1 MPREPIDEHSQRRL
15 LGDKTV
21 KKTKTI
27 SRRAFFGQSSA
38 ASLVVLASQKVSQAK
53 PINVPREQV
62 AGSAIEQKV
71 DAIIARMTLEEKI
84 QMVHGERLTG
94 FIGYVPAIPRLGIPE
109 LTLTDGPAGI
119 RHGPGTAFPAP
130 VALAASWDRAL
141 AESYGA
147 AMGAEAKA
155 KGQNIL
161 LAPMVNIVRVPEG
174 GRNFETFGEDP
185 YLTAQIAT
193 ADIKG
198 IQSQGVIA
206 EVKHYAANNQE
217 KQRLTVS
224 AEVDERTL
232 REIYLPAFEAAVK
245 EARVGSVMAA
255 YNKVNGTHS
264 SENTHL
270 LKDILKNEW
279 GFDGF
284 AVSDWGAT
292 HSTIAAANN
301 GLDMEM
307 PTGEFFGAKLSEA
320 VKTGQVSEATINDKV
335 RRILRIMMRFGFFD
349 RPAAIGPIDY
359 NVQAQVGRRVAE
371 AGVVL
376 LKNEGSLLPLDL
388 NRLKSIAIIGA
399 YVDRATSGGGGS
411 ARMSPLYT
419 ISPLGAITQRVG
431 ERIAVK
437 FVRFVPGN
445 DLSKSD
451 PATTGAALIADTVKI
466 AKSCDLA
473 IVFARDFETE
483 GDDRANIDLPDEQDQ
498 MITAV
503 LGANKRTIVVLNTGA
518 IVLLNKWVDSAPAV
532 IQAWYPG
539 QDDGN
544 VIADV
549 LFGVVNP
556 SGKLPLTFPRAR
568 QDVAVSSPEQYP
580 GVSGKGQYSEGIFI
594 GYRHFDKHKIDPI
607 FPFGHGLS
615 YTTFAYSNLKLSRT
629 QIKAGEPLT
638 VEVVVKNT
646 GRRQGAEVVQLYI
659 QDLEASVE
667 RPIKELKGFE
677 KVRLKPGQSQ
687 LIKFGLNDRSLA
699 FYDPAHKRWVVEPGQ
714 FQVMVGSS
722 SRDIRLT
729 TTFSVT

>member
-1 MPREPIDEHSQRRL
+1 MEKRPL
-15 LGDKTV
+15 
-21 KKTKTI
+21 KKTKTT
-27 SRRAFFGQSSA
+27 SRRSFLRQSSVA
-38 ASLVVLASQKVSQAK
+38 GLAIVSSQKIGWA
-53 PINVPREQV
+53 NALDVPGRQMSESTIQ
-62 AGSAIEQKV
+62 QKV
-71 DAIIARMTLEEKI
+71 DAIIAQMTLDEKI
-84 QMVHGERLTG
+84 HMVHGERLTG
-94 FIGYVPAIPRLGIPE
+94 FIGYIAAIPRLGIPE

-141 AESYGA
+141 AESYGV

-155 KGQNIL
+155 KGQNVL

-198 IQSQGVIA
+198 IQSQGVMA
-206 EVKHYAANNQE
+206 EAKHYAANNQE
-217 KQRLTVS
+217 KQRLVVT

-245 EARVGSVMAA
+245 EAKVGSVMAA
-255 YNKVNGTHS
+255 YNKVNGTYS

-270 LKDILKNEW
+270 LKDILKDEW
-279 GFDGF
+279 GFEGF
-284 AVSDWGAT
+284 VVSDWGAT
-292 HSTIAAANN
+292 HSTVAAANN

-320 VKTGQVSEATINDKV
+320 VKAGQVSEATINDKV
-335 RRILRIMMRFGFFD
+335 RRILRMMMRFGFFD
-349 RPAAIGPIDY
+349 RPPANGPIDY
-359 NVQAQVGRRVAE
+359 NAQATIGRRVAE

-388 NRLKSIAIIGA
+388 NGLKSIAVIGPYA
-399 YVDRATSGGGGS
+399 DRATSGGGGS
-411 ARMSPLYT
+411 ARISPLYT

-431 ERIAVK
+431 RKATVR
-437 FVRFVPGN
+437 FVRFVQSSDLPKN
-445 DLSKSD
+445 D
-451 PATTGAALIADTVKI
+451 PPTTGAALIRDAAKV

-483 GDDRANIDLPDEQDQ
+483 GSDRESIGLPEEQDQ
-498 MITAV
+498 MIKAV
-503 LGANKRTIVVLNTGA
+503 LDANKRTIVVLNTGS
-518 IVLLNKWVDSAPAV
+518 IVLLNQWADRAPAIV
-532 IQAWYPG
+532 QAWYPG

-594 GYRHFDKHKIDPI
+594 GYRYFDKHNLEPQ

-615 YTTFAYSNLKLSRT
+615 YTSFEYSNIRLSRSH
-629 QIKAGEPLT
+629 IKSGEPLT
-638 VEVVVKNT
+638 VEAQLKNT
-646 GRRQGAEVVQLYI
+646 GRRDGAEVVQFYI
-659 QDLEASVE
+659 QDVQASVA

-677 KVRLKPGQSQ
+677 KVMLKPGQS
-687 LIKFGLNDRSLA
+687 KVVKTEFNERSFA
-699 FYDPAHKRWVVEPGQ
+699 FYDTNQKKWVVEPGQ
-714 FQVMVGSS
+714 FKVLVGSS

-729 TTFSVT
+729 ASFNID

>member
-1 MPREPIDEHSQRRL
+1 MEMRPL
-15 LGDKTV
+15 
-21 KKTKTI
+21 KKTKT
-27 SRRAFFGQSSA
+27 SNRRSFLRQSSVA
-38 ASLVVLASQKVSQAK
+38 ALAIVASRKIGRAGRLA
-53 PINVPREQV
+53 VPRLQISE
-62 AGSAIEQKV
+62 ATIRQKV
-71 DAIIARMTLEEKI
+71 DALIGQMTLAEKI
-84 QMVHGERLTG
+84 QMVHGETLTG
-94 FIGYVPAIPRLGIPE
+94 FIGYVPAIPRLGIPA

-147 AMGAEAKA
+147 AMGAESKA

-185 YLTAQIAT
+185 YLTTQIAT

-198 IQSQGVIA
+198 IQSQGVMA

-217 KQRLTVS
+217 RQRLTVS

-245 EARVGSVMAA
+245 EAKVASVMAA
-255 YNKVNGTHS
+255 YNKVNGAYS

-270 LKDILKNEW
+270 LKDILKDEW
-279 GFDGF
+279 GFEGF
-284 AVSDWGAT
+284 VVSDWGAT
-292 HSTIAAANN
+292 HSAIAAANN

-307 PTGEFFGAKLSEA
+307 PTGAFFGAKLSEA
-320 VKTGQVSEATINDKV
+320 VKMSQVSEATINDKV
-335 RRILRIMMRFGFFD
+335 SRILRMMMRFGFFE

-359 NVQAQVGRRVAE
+359 NSQAQVARRIAE

-388 NRLKSIAIIGA
+388 NGVKSIAIVGPYA
-399 YVDRATSGGGGS
+399 DRATSGGGGS
-411 ARMSPLYT
+411 ARISPLNT
-419 ISPLGAITQRVG
+419 ISPLGSITQRVG
-431 ERIAVK
+431 KKAAIR
-437 FVRFVPGN
+437 FVRVVAGN

-451 PATTGAALIADTVKI
+451 PPTTGAGLIADA
-466 AKSCDLA
+466 AKVAGSSDLA

-483 GDDRANIDLPDEQDQ
+483 GVDRESVGLPEQQDQ
-498 MITAV
+498 MIGAV
-503 LGANKRTIVVLNTGA
+503 LGANERTIVVLNTGS
-518 IVLLNKWVDSAPAV
+518 IVLVNKWVGSAPAI

-580 GVSGKGQYSEGIFI
+580 GVSEKGTIFGGDI
-594 GYRHFDKHKIDPI
+594 YRLP
-607 FPFGHGLS
+607 PF
-615 YTTFAYSNLKLSRT
+615 
-629 QIKAGEPLT
+629 
-638 VEVVVKNT
+638 
-646 GRRQGAEVVQLYI
+646 
-659 QDLEASVE
+659 
-667 RPIKELKGFE
+667 
-677 KVRLKPGQSQ
+677 
-687 LIKFGLNDRSLA
+687 
-699 FYDPAHKRWVVEPGQ
+699 
-714 FQVMVGSS
+714 
-722 SRDIRLT
+722 
-729 TTFSVT
+729 